1 MCLCLDVVTVDGCT
15 DSGFDASDD
24 VELLAVDSPLHHGRR
39 HHRVGG
45 ILRLR
50 RSSNDDL
57 NVNDDD
63 DDDDALLSLEHELT
77 QRSLL
82 INSLLT
88 YYALIFC
95 ICVMSIYAG
104 CHSLS
109 S

>member
-1 MCLCLDVVTVDGCT
+1 MCIDVVTVDGCT

-24 VELLAVDSPLHHGRR
+24 VELLAVDSPIHLGRR
-39 HHRVGG
+39 HQRVGG

-63 DDDDALLSLEHELT
+63 DDDALLSLEHELT

-82 INSLLT
+82 IFIIMICYLLIMH
-88 YYALIFC
+88 LFF
-95 ICVMSIYAG
+95 VFV
-104 CHSLS
+104 
-109 S
+109 